1 MTLLLASA
9 DIRAIEQRELAQ
21 GAQLMER
28 AGLAAANAARAMLER
43 CANHPARVLVL
54 TGPGN
59 NGGDG
64 FEAAAHLARWE
75 FDVTVL
81 FASAADKLPADAR
94 TAHAKWMQASSAFPN
109 STHRT
114 ITDLPTLAPST
125 FDLVIDALFGIGL
138 ARPISAPYAGWIEA
152 ANRSRIPILSLDV
165 PSGLD
170 ADTGGAAGPTV
181 HATRTLT
188 FIADK
193 PGLHTLNGPDHAGE
207 IMLARLD
214 LRFPLPAGAGHLVG
228 LDDCAPLL
236 KRRQRNSHKGTYGAV
251 GVFGGSQGMAGA
263 ALLAARAAL
272 LLGAGKVF
280 VGLLDPDAMCVD
292 ALHPE
297 LMFRSADELCSL
309 PLAAAV
315 VGPGLGTAPEAATL
329 LAKLIDRP
337 ISLVLD
343 ADALNL
349 IGDNKN
355 LQAAVAQRK
364 APTLMTPHPLEAARL
379 LACPVAEV
387 QADRIQAARELARR
401 YHAHI
406 VLKGAGSIVANP
418 EGAWWINPTGNPGM
432 ASGGMGDVLAG
443 MAGALLAQHALS
455 KNTETVVAQG
465 FPADAPASH
474 AATILRSA
482 VYLHGAAADSLVA
495 RNIGPVGL
503 TASEVAVEARRLW
516 NAWQGSLP
524 PA

>member
-1 MTLLLASA
+1 MTPLLRSA

-21 GAQLMER
+21 GARLMER

-54 TGPGN
+54 AGPGN

-64 FEAAAHLARWE
+64 FEAAGHLARWE

-81 FASAADKLPADAR
+81 FASSADKLPADAR
-94 TAHAKWMQASSAFPN
+94 TAHAKWTQASSPDQTTTAL
-109 STHRT
+109 STLT
-114 ITDLPTLAPST
+114 PSA

-138 ARPISAPYAGWIEA
+138 ARPIGAPYAQWIEA
-152 ANRSRIPILSLDV
+152 VNRSPIPILSLDV
-165 PSGLD
+165 PSGLN
-170 ADTGGAAGPTV
+170 ADTGGAAGPTM

-193 PGLHTLNGPDHAGE
+193 PGLHTLDGPDHAGE
-207 IMLARLD
+207 IILTRLD
-214 LRFPLPAGAGHLVG
+214 LRFPIPSGAGHLVG
-228 LDDCAPLL
+228 QDDTTALL
-236 KRRQRNSHKGTYGAV
+236 NPRQRNSHKGTYGAV

-263 ALLAARAAL
+263 AVLAARAAL
-272 LLGAGKVF
+272 LMGAGKVF
-280 VGLLDPDAMCVD
+280 VGLLDPEAMSID

-297 LMFRSADELCSL
+297 LMFRSADALCSL

-329 LAKLIDRP
+329 LGKLIDRP
-337 ISLVLD
+337 IPLVLD

-349 IGDNKN
+349 IGENKN
-355 LQAAVAQRK
+355 LQAAVAQRE
-364 APTLMTPHPLEAARL
+364 AATLMTPHPLEAARL

-387 QADRIQAARELARR
+387 QADRIQSARELARR
-401 YHAHI
+401 YRAH
-406 VLKGAGSIVANP
+406 VALKGAGSIVASP

-443 MAGALLAQHALS
+443 ITGALLAQHAHD
-455 KNTETVVAQG
+455 KNTETFVAQG
-465 FPADAPASH
+465 FPADAPASL

-503 TASEVAVEARRLW
+503 TASEVTIEARQSW
-516 NAWQGSLP
+516 NAWQDSLP